1 MRPRIALAAV
11 LGAGLIASLVTALP
25 APRDAE
31 PGANGQVQLVAST
44 NGNPNAGDAGRPLV
58 TNSLDGKPILT
69 VADLQ
74 PGRSRSGQ
82 VTVKNAGSA
91 PQTVGVWQSNLTAG
105 PADRPNLAAWAQ
117 LTVHDGALNKTLY
130 AAPYKDFPAMQQ
142 PLLVCGV
149 PKNKESCPAWA
160 KGESHVFTFTV
171 TFPDVPAGSGAD
183 INTYQST
190 WLRSEFDWASVI

>member
-1 MRPRIALAAV
+1 MRPRMTLAAL
-11 LGAGLIASLVTALP
+11 LGAGLAAGLVTVLP

-31 PGANGQVQLVAST
+31 PGAKDQVQLVASANP
-44 NGNPNAGDAGRPLV
+44 NGNSSGDGKPLV
-58 TNSLDGKPILT
+58 INSLDGKPILR

-91 PQTVGVWQSNLTAG
+91 PQAVSVWQNNLATG
-105 PADRPNLAAWAQ
+105 PANRPNLAARTR
-117 LTVHDGALNKTLY
+117 LTVHDDALNKTLY
-130 AAPYKDFPAMQQ
+130 AGAYKDFPAMQR
-142 PLLVCGV
+142 PLQVCGL
-149 PKNKESCPAWA
+149 PRNKESCPAWA

-171 TFPDVPAGSGAD
+171 TLPDAPAGSGTD